1 MLRTGVMLDE
11 VTAIRR
17 RFDGRASLEECI
29 DEAFGGASRLGYD
42 ALIYDYTPVP
52 YDLDGTIMIP
62 SMLKLRNIADDMH
75 DYWCDRGYFRIDP
88 VQIVAAR
95 SSTPFAWS
103 YDKGMDT
110 EIGALLNETTE
121 PVARYLRERD
131 LTSGVTVP
139 IHMPR
144 GGYATVTG
152 IRHGA
157 DEMVDRDAGTIARFS
172 LLAHVF
178 HDTAYALYDRSALRP
193 LLPSLTERERE
204 CLRHSAHGLSAK
216 EISRLIGR
224 SIPTVVM
231 HLTAAARKLGA
242 RNRTQAVVRASH
254 FRLLDN

>member
-1 MLRTGVMLDE
+1 M
-11 VTAIRR
+11 
-17 RFDGRASLEECI
+17 
-29 DEAFGGASRLGYD
+29 
-42 ALIYDYTPVP
+42 
-52 YDLDGTIMIP
+52 
-62 SMLKLRNIADDMH
+62 
-75 DYWCDRGYFRIDP
+75 
-88 VQIVAAR
+88 QIVAAR

-103 YDKGMDT
+103 YNKAIDT
-110 EIGALLNETTE
+110 EIGALLDETTE

-131 LTSGVTVP
+131 VTSGVTIP

-152 IRHGA
+152 IRLGA

-178 HDTAYALYDRSALRP
+178 HDTAYALYDRSALSP
-193 LLPSLTERERE
+193 LLPSLTERECE

-216 EISRLIGR
+216 EISRVIGR

-242 RNRTQAVVRASH
+242 RNRTQAVVRAAH

>member
-1 MLRTGVMLDE
+1 MLDE

-17 RFDGRASLEECI
+17 RFDGRDSLEECI
-29 DEAFGGASRLGYD
+29 DEAFGAATRLGYD

-52 YDLDGTIMIP
+52 YDLDGTMMIP

-131 LTSGVTVP
+131 LASGVTIP

-152 IRHGA
+152 IRPGSSEGDDHDAAIIAA
-157 DEMVDRDAGTIARFS
+157 DDEERCGIGEVRSLANRQRSGRRRQSRKDAGAFDATGTS
-172 LLAHVF
+172 NCTTGV
-178 HDTAYALYDRSALRP
+178 
-193 LLPSLTERERE
+193 
-204 CLRHSAHGLSAK
+204 
-216 EISRLIGR
+216 GR
-224 SIPTVVM
+224 IIEQ
-231 HLTAAARKLGA
+231 GD
-242 RNRTQAVVRASH
+242 RASAQR
-254 FRLLDN
+254 FRRHGQSPPVQYFPEA